1 MEIESRPYGRI
12 TIDERQKVLF
22 PGGVYGFETLT
33 EFALLDAH
41 KKPFYWL
48 QSLQKPEIAFVLM
61 NPYLFRPDYLLDIPE
76 EDLEKIG
83 NPDDDSIL
91 VFAIL
96 TIPGDGG
103 EVTANLQGPLVI
115 NRKARTGIQSISLN
129 PRWHTRHAILQE
141 MAQK

>member
-1 MEIESRPYGRI
+1 MEIDTKPYG
-12 TIDERQKVLF
+12 TIPIEERQLLVF
-22 PGGVYGFETLT
+22 PGGLYGFEGFT
-33 EFALLDAH
+33 EYALLDAH

-48 QSLQKPEIAFVLM
+48 QSLQRKEIAFVLM
-61 NPYLFRPDYLLDIPE
+61 NPYLFRPDYLLEIPD

-83 NPDDDSIL
+83 NPDSDSVL

-96 TIPGDGG
+96 TIPTEEG

-141 MAQK
+141 MAKK